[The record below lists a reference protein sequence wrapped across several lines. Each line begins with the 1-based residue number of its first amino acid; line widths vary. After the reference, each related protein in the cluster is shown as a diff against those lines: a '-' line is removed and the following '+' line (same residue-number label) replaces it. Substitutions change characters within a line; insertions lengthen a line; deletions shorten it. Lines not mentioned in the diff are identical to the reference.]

1 MKIYVEDP
9 LIWQGGMKARWIY
22 EFGLALTE
30 ARANIRSITLPLF
43 LMHGDRDRL
52 VPISA
57 SEFIRANIGSQDM
70 QYEVR
75 DMPDIYQERGF
86 LQCMRSNQ
94 FI

>member
-1 MKIYVEDP
+1 MYVEDP
-9 LIWQGGMKARWIY
+9 LVWHGGMKAGWIY

-30 ARANIRSITLPLF
+30 ARANIHSITLPLF
-43 LMHGDRDRL
+43 LMHGDGDRL

-57 SEFIRANIGSQDM
+57 SEFIRANIGSQDK

-75 DMPDIYQERGF
+75 DKPDIYQERGF

-94 FI
+94 LI